1 MGQTLNV
8 NQFDVLPVPGLI
20 EFNTRIITCQVDA
33 TQATA
38 LKNGQFVKFYASN
51 TGTYPK
57 VVAAGVSDQANG
69 MVVYNVKDTTYVAGD
84 NVDIAFFG
92 GLIIWVQATAV
103 AITPGTQ
110 VESDATGLLVQAYTS
125 NKVRG
130 IALDYFP
137 ASGMGRIIQLG
148 VLQSA

>member
-1 MGQTLNV
+1 MGQTLNS
-8 NQFDVLPVPGLI
+8 NQFDVVPVPGLI

-51 TGTYPK
+51 TGNYPK

-69 MVVYNVKDTTYVAGD
+69 MVVYNVKDTTFSAGD
-84 NVDIAFFG
+84 NVDIVFFG
-92 GLIIWVQATAV
+92 GSIIWLQATAV
-103 AITPGTQ
+103 AIAPGTQ
-110 VESDATGLLVQAYTS
+110 VQSDATGLLVEAYTS